1 MTYTPRL
8 ATVFV
13 GLLCLGSTALH
24 AQSLDPQLTAMRDA
38 IAAAEGGQSD
48 AGQLAALNR
57 HPLYGWLEFATLKRN
72 IDNVSTA
79 QAQGFLQRYAGQPVA
94 ESFRGTWLPA
104 VARRKDWNTLLANW
118 KPTDNLGLRCA
129 QLTARQATGKLD
141 AQWSRD
147 ALTLWRT
154 GKGLPDAC
162 DPVVAGLEARGELTR
177 RCAGSAWRRRPM
189 HSSLR

>member
-1 MTYTPRL
+1 
-8 ATVFV
+8 
-13 GLLCLGSTALH
+13 
-24 AQSLDPQLTAMRDA
+24 MRDA
-38 IAAAEGGQSD
+38 IAAAERGQSD

-104 VARRKDWNTLLANW
+104 VARRQDWNTLLANW

-162 DPVVAGLEARGELTR
+162 DPVVAGLEARGELTPALR
-177 RCAGSAWRRRPM
+177 WGAWRRRPM